1 MSIHIG
7 RSAHSM
13 TLFQG
18 SMSNGLLACWLTS
31 ICSMQNN
38 VRYLKLQHTSKP
50 AVCSLLCSHLAADKM
65 SA

>member
-7 RSAHSM
+7 MSAHIV

-31 ICSMQNN
+31 ICSMQDN
-38 VRYLKLQHTSKP
+38 VWYLKLQHTSKP
-50 AVCSLLCSHLAADKM
+50 AVFSLPCSHLAADKI
-65 SA
+65 ST